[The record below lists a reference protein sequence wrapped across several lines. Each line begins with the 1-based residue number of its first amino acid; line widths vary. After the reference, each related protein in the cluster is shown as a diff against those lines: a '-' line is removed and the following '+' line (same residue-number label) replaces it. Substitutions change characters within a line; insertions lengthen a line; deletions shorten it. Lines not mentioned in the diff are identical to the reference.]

1 MKMTPMLYMD
11 AIEPSLRFWVDCL
24 GFETTAEVPHED
36 RLGFVI
42 LQKGDIELM
51 LQIRASVKADMPA
64 LVPLTQSSVGLFV
77 EVEDF
82 ADLLQR
88 VEGHEV
94 LVPVRDTFYGMRE
107 IVVREPGGNA
117 VVFAARLA

>member
-1 MKMTPMLYMD
+1 MKMTPLLFMN
-11 AIEPSLRFWVDCL
+11 AIEPSLPFWVERL
-24 GFETTAEVPHED
+24 GFEKTAEVPHED

-42 LQKGDIELM
+42 LQKGEVELM
-51 LQIRASVKADMPA
+51 LQTRASVAADLPS
-64 LVPLTQSSVGLFV
+64 LVPLTQCSVGLFV

-82 ADLLQR
+82 PDLLRR
-88 VEGHEV
+88 VEGFEV

-117 VVFAARLA
+117 VAFAARLG